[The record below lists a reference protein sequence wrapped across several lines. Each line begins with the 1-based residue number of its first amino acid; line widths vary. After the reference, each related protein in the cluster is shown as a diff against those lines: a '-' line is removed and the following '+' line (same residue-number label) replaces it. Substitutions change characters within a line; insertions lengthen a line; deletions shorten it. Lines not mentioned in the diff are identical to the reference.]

1 MNYNKNY
8 LEMGDSNTYKES
20 RSKKQKKHW
29 FFLKP
34 ERSPSMGQASEVILG
49 NERNSTVLERGRER
63 FHGLV
68 KVSEVSPLESLE
80 KRSLTLA

>member
-1 MNYNKNY
+1 
-8 LEMGDSNTYKES
+8 
-20 RSKKQKKHW
+20 
-29 FFLKP
+29 
-34 ERSPSMGQASEVILG
+34 MGQASEVILG
-49 NERNSTVLERGRER
+49 NERNSTVLERGRET